1 MSARY
6 GTQLFVDMK
15 IEELKFEEK
24 KHEIY
29 IRRSM
34 QN

>member
-6 GTQLFVDMK
+6 KTPFLVNVK